1 MVSVVGRLQVR
12 NWEDDEGRKRVT
24 TEVVVE
30 EQYFAESKNKS
41 EEKTLSEAVN
51 SHLYPIDDNVEDEDL
66 PF

>member
-1 MVSVVGRLQVR
+1 MSFQS
-12 NWEDDEGRKRVT
+12 DQ
-24 TEVVVE
+24 VVVE

-51 SHLYPIDDNVEDEDL
+51 SHLYPIDDNMEDEDL

>member
-1 MVSVVGRLQVR
+1 MVGRLQVR

-30 EQYFAESKNKS
+30 EQYFADNKNKS
-41 EEKTLSEAVN
+41 EEKNLSEAVN